1 MIRRSKNLIENLCA
15 IMVNAFNSVWDST
28 MEQRKAKVVIPE
40 HLSFSDLGLKRLN
53 TGKIELDW
61 NVVKQIYE
69 SSEGLPLE
77 HLEEGPEDNVV
88 GLILG
93 WYMVIRE
100 NGSETDPVAE
110 QLVAELMEKEPEGD
124 STDDESGRA

>member
-1 MIRRSKNLIENLCA
+1 
-15 IMVNAFNSVWDST
+15 
-28 MEQRKAKVVIPE
+28 MEQRKAKVIIPE

-53 TGKIELDW
+53 TGKIEFDW
-61 NVVKQIYE
+61 NVVKQICE

-100 NGSETDPVAE
+100 NGGETDPVAE
-110 QLVAELMEKEPEGD
+110 ELVAEVMQEEADAPPA
-124 STDDESGRA
+124 SDDAGQA

>member
-1 MIRRSKNLIENLCA
+1 
-15 IMVNAFNSVWDST
+15 
-28 MEQRKAKVVIPE
+28 MEQRKARVSIPD
-40 HLSFSDLGLKRLN
+40 HLSFADLGLRRLE
-53 TGKIELDW
+53 TGKIEFDW
-61 NVVKQIYE
+61 NVVKQICE
-69 SSEGLPLE
+69 RSEGLPLD
-77 HLEEGPEDNVV
+77 HLEEGPDDVV

-100 NGSETDPVAE
+100 NGGETDPVAE

>member
-1 MIRRSKNLIENLCA
+1 
-15 IMVNAFNSVWDST
+15 
-28 MEQRKAKVVIPE
+28 MEQRKVRVIIPD
-40 HLSFSDLGLKRLN
+40 HLSFADLGLKRLE
-53 TGKIELDW
+53 TGKIEFDW
-61 NVVKQIYE
+61 DVIKQICE
-69 SSEGLPLE
+69 RSEGLPLD
-77 HLEEGPEDNVV
+77 HLEEGPDDNVV

-100 NGSETDPVAE
+100 NGGESDPVAE

>member
-1 MIRRSKNLIENLCA
+1 
-15 IMVNAFNSVWDST
+15 

-40 HLSFSDLGLKRLN
+40 NLSFADLGLRRLE
-53 TGKIELDW
+53 TGKIEFDW
-61 NVVKQIYE
+61 NVVKQICE
-69 SSEGLPLE
+69 RSEGLPLD
-77 HLEEGPEDNVV
+77 HLEEGPDDNVV

-100 NGSETDPVAE
+100 NGGETDPVAE
-110 QLVAELMEKEPEGD
+110 QLVAELMGKEAKGA

>member
-1 MIRRSKNLIENLCA
+1 
-15 IMVNAFNSVWDST
+15 

-40 HLSFSDLGLKRLN
+40 NLSFSDLGLKRLD
-53 TGKIELDW
+53 TGKIEFDW
-61 NVVKQIYE
+61 NVIKQICE

-100 NGSETDPVAE
+100 NGGESDPVAE
-110 QLVAELMEKEPEGD
+110 ELVSEVMKEDGEAPSG
-124 STDDESGRA
+124 DDEAGHA

>member
-1 MIRRSKNLIENLCA
+1 
-15 IMVNAFNSVWDST
+15 MVNAFNSVWDST

-110 QLVAELMEKEPEGD
+110 QLIAELMEKEPEGD